1 MLGLDGVG
9 ELVQHLDTLTQI
21 LKEQLAAEDGLA
33 IVRHVLGN
41 PCQVEYVSEVKRQ
54 LEGRIIGVKIRPRG
68 GTAPTIVRLG
78 NSVDEVHFSRE
89 GRVISHASLEPR
101 DVVSLLVATRGYGQ
115 FLPQMYSRGVQ
126 DEVSGGGAVSRADFL
141 RRFLLIFQT
150 LSQPVDSRVSGRD
163 LVVDP
168 VRMESRFLPWL
179 ASWLDFTL
187 DERIP
192 VTRRRI
198 FLRRAVELFKW
209 RGTEHGLKE
218 VLKTLTG
225 LEVEITPRRGPQ
237 PMELGNCALSRPDE
251 ALADAT
257 SLPFV
262 THAGEHL
269 LVSPR
274 FSREE
279 YFTVVLENRDT
290 LLRRYRDRIGELL
303 EQVVRILQH
312 ERPAHLNFV
321 ICFKDEEVAHNG
333 LVLTAAGGVTA
344 NSALGR
350 VCLLG

>member
-1 MLGLDGVG
+1 M
-9 ELVQHLDTLTQI
+9 QHLDTLTQI
-21 LKEQLAAEDGLA
+21 LKEQLGAEDGLA

-41 PCQVEYVSEVKRQ
+41 PCQVEYVSEVQRQ
-54 LEGRIIGVKIRPRG
+54 LEGRIVGVKIRPRG
-68 GTAPTIVRLG
+68 GTAPTVVKLG
-78 NSVDEVHFSRE
+78 VEVDEVRFFRE
-89 GRVISHASLEPR
+89 GRPTTHATLEPR
-101 DVVSLLVATRGYGQ
+101 DVVSLLVATQGYGQ

-126 DEVSGGGAVSRADFL
+126 SEMQGGGVSRADFL
-141 RRFLLIFQT
+141 RRFLLLFQT
-150 LSQPVDSRVSGRD
+150 LSQPVESRVAGRD

-209 RGTEHGLKE
+209 RGSERGLKE

-225 LEVEITPRRGPQ
+225 LEVDIAPRRGPQ
-237 PMELGNCALSRPDE
+237 PMELGNCALSRPDDE
-251 ALADAT
+251 LSDAT
-257 SLPFV
+257 ALPFV

-290 LLRRYRDRIGELL
+290 LLQRHRDRIGELL
-303 EQVVRILQH
+303 EQVVRILEH

-321 ICFKDEEVAHNG
+321 ICFKDEEVSHNG
-333 LVLTAAGGVTA
+333 LVLAAAGGVTA

>member
-1 MLGLDGVG
+1 
-9 ELVQHLDTLTQI
+9 VQHLDTLTQI
-21 LKEQLAAEDGLA
+21 LKEQLVAEDGLA
-33 IVRHVLGN
+33 VVRHVLGN
-41 PCQVEYVSEVKRQ
+41 PCQVEYVSEVKNQ
-54 LEGRIIGVKIRPRG
+54 LEGRIVGVKIRPRG
-68 GTAPTIVRLG
+68 GTAPTVVRLG
-78 NSVDEVHFSRE
+78 ADADELRFSRE
-89 GRVISHASLEPR
+89 GRPTSHVTLEPR

-115 FLPQMYSRGVQ
+115 FLPEVYSRGVQ
-126 DEVSGGGAVSRADFL
+126 SETEGPGVSRADFL
-141 RRFLLIFQT
+141 RRFLLLFQT
-150 LSQPVDSRVSGRD
+150 LSHPVESRVASRD
-163 LVVDP
+163 RVVDP
-168 VRMESRFLPWL
+168 VLMEARFLPWL

-209 RGTEHGLKE
+209 RGTDRGIKE

-225 LEVEITPRRGPQ
+225 LEVGIVARRGPQ
-237 PMELGNCALSRPDE
+237 PMELGNCALSRPDQE
-251 ALADAT
+251 LQEAT

-290 LLRRYRDRIGELL
+290 LLQRHRDRIGELL
-303 EQVVRILQH
+303 EQVVRILEH

-333 LVLTAAGGVTA
+333 LVLAGAGGVTA

>member
-1 MLGLDGVG
+1 
-9 ELVQHLDTLTQI
+9 VQHLDTLTQL
-21 LKEQLAAEDGLA
+21 LKERLVAEDGLA
-33 IVRHVLGN
+33 IVHHVLGN
-41 PCQVEYVSEVKRQ
+41 PCKVEYVSEVKRH

-78 NSVDEVHFSRE
+78 PDAQEVRFFRE
-89 GRVISHASLEPR
+89 GRSISHASLEPR
-101 DVVSLLVATRGYGQ
+101 DVVSLLVATQGYGQ
-115 FLPQMYSRGVQ
+115 FLPEVYSRGVQ
-126 DEVSGGGAVSRADFL
+126 SEVDGSGLPTVDFL
-141 RRFLLIFQT
+141 RRFLLLFQT
-150 LSQPVDSRVSGRD
+150 LGHPVESRVARRD
-163 LVVDP
+163 RVVDP
-168 VRMESRFLPWL
+168 VHMEARFLPWL

-209 RGTEHGLKE
+209 RGTAAGLKE

-225 LEVEITPRRGPQ
+225 LEVEILPRRGPQ
-237 PMELGNCALSRPDE
+237 PMELGNCALSRPDD
-251 ALADAT
+251 ALSDAT

-290 LLRRYRDRIGELL
+290 LIQRHRDRIAELL

-312 ERPAHLNFV
+312 ERPAHLSFV
-321 ICFKDEEVAHNG
+321 ICFKDEEIAHNG
-333 LVLTAAGGVTA
+333 LILAGGGSVTA

>member
-1 MLGLDGVG
+1 M
-9 ELVQHLDTLTQI
+9 QHLDTLTQI
-21 LKEQLAAEDGLA
+21 LKEQLVAEDGLA

-41 PCQVEYVSEVKRQ
+41 PCQVEYVSEVQTQ
-54 LEGRIIGVKIRPRG
+54 LEGRIVGVKIRPRG
-68 GTAPTIVRLG
+68 GTAPTTVRLG
-78 NSVDEVHFSRE
+78 AEVDELRFFRE
-89 GRVISHASLEPR
+89 GRLTSHVTLEPR

-115 FLPQMYSRGVQ
+115 FLPQVFSRGVQ
-126 DEVSGGGAVSRADFL
+126 SEAEGQGVSRADFL
-141 RRFLLIFQT
+141 RRFLLLFQT
-150 LSQPVDSRVSGRD
+150 LSHPVESRVASRD

-168 VRMESRFLPWL
+168 VRMEARFLPWL

-209 RGTEHGLKE
+209 RGSERGLRE

-225 LEVEITPRRGPQ
+225 LEVSIIPRRGPQ
-237 PMELGNCALSRPDE
+237 PMELGNSALSRPDE
-251 ALADAT
+251 ELADAM

-279 YFTVVLENRDT
+279 YFTVVLDDRDT
-290 LLRRYRDRIGELL
+290 LLQRYRDGIGELL
-303 EQVVRILQH
+303 EQVVRILEH
-312 ERPAHLNFV
+312 ERPAHLRFV

-333 LVLTAAGGVTA
+333 LVLAGVGGVTA

>member
-1 MLGLDGVG
+1 M
-9 ELVQHLDTLTQI
+9 QHIDTLTQI
-21 LKEQLAAEDGLA
+21 LKEQLGAEDGLA

-41 PCQVEYVSEVKRQ
+41 PCQVEYVSEVQRQ
-54 LEGRIIGVKIRPRG
+54 LEGRIVGVKIRPRG
-68 GTAPTIVRLG
+68 GTAPTLVKLG
-78 NSVDEVHFSRE
+78 AEVDEVRFFRE
-89 GRVISHASLEPR
+89 GRPTTHATLEPR
-101 DVVSLLVATRGYGQ
+101 DVVSLLVATKGYGQ
-115 FLPQMYSRGVQ
+115 FLPELYSRGLQ
-126 DEVSGGGAVSRADFL
+126 SEAEGGGVSRADFL
-141 RRFLLIFQT
+141 RRFLLLFQT
-150 LSQPVDSRVSGRD
+150 LSHPVESRVAGRD

-209 RGTEHGLKE
+209 RGSERGLKE

-237 PMELGNCALSRPDE
+237 PMELGNCALSRPDDE
-251 ALADAT
+251 LAEAT

-290 LLRRYRDRIGELL
+290 LLQRHRDRIGELL
-303 EQVVRILQH
+303 EQVVRILEH

-321 ICFKDEEVAHNG
+321 ICFKDEEVSHNG
-333 LVLTAAGGVTA
+333 LVLAGMGGVTA